1 MTSTGAF
8 MRYPLS
14 LFSLLL
20 LAPVALSAQARQA
33 GAADPRCAP
42 DNGGLNL
49 PAGFCATIFADS
61 LAGPRHLVVAPN
73 GDVFVALQGRG
84 RDVPGGVIGLRD
96 TNGDGRAD
104 QRDSVSGFRSSE
116 VALFDGSLYTENMT
130 AVLRYKLPAGA
141 LAPSGAPDTVV
152 QGLPP
157 GGHFAKTFA
166 IGGDGALYVNVGS
179 RTNVCQD
186 PDRKARVPGTDPC
199 TELETRAG
207 IWKFD
212 AR

>member
-1 MTSTGAF
+1 MASTGAF
-8 MRYPLS
+8 MRYTLS

-33 GAADPRCAP
+33 GAADPHCTP

-61 LAGPRHLVVAPN
+61 LAGPRHLVVAAN
-73 GDVFVALQGRG
+73 GDVFVALQGR
-84 RDVPGGVIGLRD
+84 PGGLIGLRD

-104 QRDSVSGFRSSE
+104 QRDSISGFRSSE
-116 VALFDGSLYTENMT
+116 VVLFDGSLYTENMT

-141 LAPSGAPDTVV
+141 LAPSGAPDTIVA
-152 QGLPP
+152 GLPG

-166 IGGDGALYVNVGS
+166 IGKDGAL
-179 RTNVCQD
+179 
-186 PDRKARVPGTDPC
+186 
-199 TELETRAG
+199 
-207 IWKFD
+207 
-212 AR
+212 